1 MWVLLKAQISL
12 DHFEVGSRT
21 EDVTLA
27 MTLECK
33 VEILHKFNIV
43 FSKSYKMRVKNI
55 FINGGTVLDLITRLP
70 CVVPTILSHT

>member
-21 EDVTLA
+21 EDVTLT

-33 VEILHKFNIV
+33 VEMLHKFNKIISLLV
-43 FSKSYKMRVKNI
+43 NLTK
-55 FINGGTVLDLITRLP
+55 
-70 CVVPTILSHT
+70 

>member
-21 EDVTLA
+21 EDATLA

-33 VEILHKFNIV
+33 VEILHKFNKIISFLV
-43 FSKSYKMRVKNI
+43 NLTK
-55 FINGGTVLDLITRLP
+55 
-70 CVVPTILSHT
+70 